1 MTFDP
6 DAPAEGDGL
15 FGLPYTPE
23 QAAVVVIP
31 VPFEATASYR
41 RGTKDAPTAILEASR
56 QVDLHDI
63 ETGDPWTAGLA
74 MEPVDPRVVAWEDA
88 ASEDSVVVIANGGR
102 DPGDPER
109 CARVDAIMRQL
120 NDHVEARTR
129 HWLEQGRIPAILG
142 GDHSVPL
149 GAIKAASERFPGL
162 GVLHVDAHAD
172 LRVAYEGFEFSHA
185 SILYNVSRLP
195 GVAAIAQVGIR
206 DFGRAERE
214 YSESSTKIETW
225 FQANV
230 AWQLA
235 GGASWR
241 KLCEDIVRPLP
252 KDLWITFDIDGL
264 NPDLCPETG
273 TPVPGGLTWEQAL
286 VLLRTVG
293 ESGRRIVGFD
303 LNEVGNAEWDA
314 IVGARLL
321 YKLAGWALATRP

>member
-1 MTFDP
+1 MFDP

-15 FGLPYTPE
+15 FGLPCSPDD
-23 QAAVVVIP
+23 AAVVVIP
-31 VPFEATASYR
+31 VGFEATASYR
-41 RGTKDAPTAILEASR
+41 RGTKDAPDAVLAASR

-63 ETGDPWTAGLA
+63 ETGDPWTAGIA
-74 MEPVDPRVVAWEDA
+74 MEPADPRVAAWEAEASADA
-88 ASEDSVVVIANGGR
+88 CVVIASGGR

-120 NDHVEARTR
+120 NAHVESRTR
-129 HWLEQGRIPAILG
+129 HCLDRGRIPAILG
-142 GDHSVPL
+142 GDHSVPY
-149 GAIKAASERFPGL
+149 GAIKAASEKFPGL
-162 GVLHVDAHAD
+162 GILHVDAHAD

-185 SILYNVSRLP
+185 SILYNVARLP
-195 GVAAIAQVGIR
+195 GVGPISQVGIR

-214 YSESSTKIETW
+214 FSESTEKLETW
-225 FQANV
+225 FHAQL

-235 GGASWR
+235 GGANWR
-241 KLCEDIVRPLP
+241 KLCEDMVRRLP
-252 KDLWITFDIDGL
+252 KDVWITFDIDGL
-264 NPDLCPETG
+264 DPALCPNTG

-303 LNEVGNAEWDA
+303 LNEVGNDEWDA

-321 YKLAGWALATRP
+321 YKLAGWAVATRP